1 MATMLKGSKK
11 TATKTKTAQSKS
23 SKIEDGVFR
32 KRVKDIVE
40 THLDPSNKIDI
51 AVAER
56 LGVTITAPNFK
67 TVEIVIR
74 GTAPYVQLAF
84 GKKARE
90 MMREKQAAGSTA
102 SKGKKREAKDFEANF
117 KEAQHRSTKGW
128 CGIPAS
134 ALRNALVDSCVVVG
148 YHKTKAKKAIFVEA
162 DGFDAVEGTPL
173 IHLYAD
179 GKGKLVDAK
188 PKHVEHTV
196 RNATGVA
203 DIRVRAMFESWR
215 AKVRVRFDADMF
227 TPADIANLMLRAGM
241 QVGVGEGRADSPN
254 SCGMGWGHFECVKG

>member
-11 TATKTKTAQSKS
+11 TTTVKS
-23 SKIEDGVFR
+23 AKLA
-32 KRVKDIVE
+32 K
-40 THLDPSNKIDI
+40 
-51 AVAER
+51 AVAAQNRAVKEHLGPDDDKSDMAVADR
-56 LGVTITAPNFK
+56 MGVTITAPNFK

-84 GKKARE
+84 GKKARL

-102 SKGKKREAKDFEANF
+102 TKGKKREAKDFDANF
-117 KEAQHRSTKGW
+117 KEAQHRATGGW

-148 YHKTKAKKAIFVEA
+148 FHKTKAKKAVFIEA

-173 IHLYAD
+173 IRLYAP
-179 GKGKLVDAK
+179 GKGKKLTDAK
-188 PKHVEHTV
+188 PKHIEHPV
-196 RNATGVA
+196 RNASGVA
-203 DIRVRAMFESWR
+203 DIRVRAMFEQWQ

-241 QVGVGEGRADSPN
+241 QVGIGEGRADSPN
-254 SCGMGWGHFECVKG
+254 SCGMGWGHFECVRG

>member
-11 TATKTKTAQSKS
+11 TQTKTKMSAKPTTLSRMAKEHLGPDDDKS
-23 SKIEDGVFR
+23 D
-32 KRVKDIVE
+32 
-40 THLDPSNKIDI
+40 L
-51 AVAER
+51 AVADR
-56 LGVTITAPNFK
+56 MGVTITAPNFK

-102 SKGKKREAKDFEANF
+102 TKGKKREAKDFDANF
-117 KEAQHRSTKGW
+117 KEAQHRATGGW

-148 YHKTKAKKAIFVEA
+148 FHKTKAKKAVFIEA

-173 IHLYAD
+173 IRLYAP
-179 GKGKLVDAK
+179 GKGKKLADAK
-188 PKHVEHTV
+188 PKHIEHPV
-196 RNATGVA
+196 RNASGVA
-203 DIRVRAMFESWR
+203 DIRVRAMFEEWQ

-241 QVGVGEGRADSPN
+241 QVGIGEGRADSPN
-254 SCGMGWGHFECVKG
+254 SCGMGWGHFECVKS

>member
-1 MATMLKGSKK
+1 MAGLLKGAKK
-11 TATKTKTAQSKS
+11 KQA
-23 SKIEDGVFR
+23 D
-32 KRVKDIVE
+32 
-40 THLDPSNKIDI
+40 THLGPNDDKND
-51 AVAER
+51 AVVADR

-67 TVEIVIR
+67 TVEISIK

-102 SKGKKREAKDFEANF
+102 TKGRKREAKDFDANF
-117 KEAQHRSTKGW
+117 KEAQHRSTDGW

-148 YHKTKAKKAIFVEA
+148 FHKTKAKKAIFIEA
-162 DGFDAVEGTPL
+162 DGFDSVDRTPL
-173 IHLYAD
+173 IRLYKAES
-179 GKGKLVDAK
+179 GKKLEDAV
-188 PKHVEHTV
+188 PHHVEHTV

-203 DIRVRAMFESWR
+203 DIRVRAMFENWMS
-215 AKVRVRFDADMF
+215 KVRVRFDADMF

-241 QVGVGEGRADSPN
+241 QVGIGEGRADSPN
-254 SCGMGWGHFECVKG
+254 SCGMGWGHFECVRG

>member
-11 TATKTKTAQSKS
+11 TQAKAKTTKTAAKEHLGPDDD
-23 SKIEDGVFR
+23 KGDLAIAD
-32 KRVKDIVE
+32 RV
-40 THLDPSNKIDI
+40 
-51 AVAER
+51 
-56 LGVTITAPNFK
+56 GVTITAPNFK
-67 TVEIVIR
+67 TVEITIR

-102 SKGKKREAKDFEANF
+102 AKGKKREAKDFDANF
-117 KEAQHRSTKGW
+117 KEAQHVSTKGW

-173 IHLYAD
+173 IRLYND

-203 DIRVRAMFESWR
+203 DIRVRAMFEQWQ

-241 QVGVGEGRADSPN
+241 QVGIGEGRADSPN

>member
-1 MATMLKGSKK
+1 MSTLLKGSKK
-11 TATKTKTAQSKS
+11 TATKTKTP
-23 SKIEDGVFR
+23 KIEDSAVR
-32 KRVKDIVE
+32 KRAEEIVE
-40 THLDPSNKIDI
+40 KHLDPSDKTDC
-51 AVAER
+51 AVAEK

-84 GKKARE
+84 GKKARL
-90 MMREKQAAGSTA
+90 MMREKQAAGST
-102 SKGKKREAKDFEANF
+102 SKKGGKREAKDFEANF
-117 KEAQHRSTKGW
+117 KEAQHRSTGGW

-148 YHKTKAKKAIFVEA
+148 FHKTKAKKAVFVEA

-173 IHLYAD
+173 IRLYAP
-179 GKGKLVDAK
+179 GKGPKLLDAK

-203 DIRVRAMFESWR
+203 DIRVRAMFEQWQ

-241 QVGVGEGRADSPN
+241 QVGIGEGRADSPN
-254 SCGMGWGHFECVKG
+254 SCGMGWGHFECVRG